1 MCETCSNK
9 DTTTSMTLNRFHTL
23 FSCFNIDFE
32 QVNTGRGWIL
42 YKKTIAIFEN
52 FWLFGNPNGR
62 NLFLVNQKDR
72 LRVFALIL
80 HIFVALQQILSFWY
94 KIVMTNQVITYLI
107 NHLSCFIW
115 VTVYRFCGEGFRIFF
130 KKSKCKHILKL
141 TIYRNLKWNIALSS
155 IWLLF
160 QQKKW

>member
-1 MCETCSNK
+1 MKPVQIKTPQRQWLWKISYIVLVFQYWLW
-9 DTTTSMTLNRFHTL
+9 TSQYWPWLNFIQKNYCYFWKL
-23 FSCFNIDFE
+23 
-32 QVNTGRGWIL
+32 
-42 YKKTIAIFEN
+42 
-52 FWLFGNPNGR
+52 WLFGNPNGR

-80 HIFVALQQILSFWY
+80 HIFVALEQILSFWY